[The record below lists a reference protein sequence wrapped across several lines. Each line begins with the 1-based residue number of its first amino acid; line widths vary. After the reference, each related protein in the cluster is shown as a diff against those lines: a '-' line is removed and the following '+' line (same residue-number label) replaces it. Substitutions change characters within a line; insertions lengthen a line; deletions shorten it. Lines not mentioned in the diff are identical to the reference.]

1 MAVVDDRVRFVSALG
16 ATNSDNG
23 WRDSRA
29 AGGVII
35 DVDSGE
41 TICRN
46 LSMPHSPRWYA
57 GRLWLLESGKGT
69 IATAD
74 LATGKVETV
83 AELPGFTR
91 GLAFAGPFAFVG
103 LSQVR
108 ETNIFGGLPL
118 AERASKRESGV
129 WVVDIRGGEIVAF
142 LRFEGMVQEIF
153 DVQALPGVRYPE
165 LLDMASPL
173 LNTTYM
179 IPRAETTAAGAA
191 T

>member
-1 MAVVDDRVRFVSALG
+1 
-16 ATNSDNG
+16 
-23 WRDSRA
+23 
-29 AGGVII
+29 
-35 DVDSGE
+35 
-41 TICRN
+41 
-46 LSMPHSPRWYA
+46 MPHSPRWYD

-118 AERASKRESGV
+118 AERVSKRESGV
-129 WVVDIRGGEIVAF
+129 WVVDVRSGQIVAF

-173 LNTTYM
+173 LNTSYM
-179 IPRAETTAAGAA
+179 IPGAGTIAAG
-191 T
+191 